1 MYGPITEM
9 LHAKAYECDH
19 ILYTIACDRKYY
31 LFILDCFVFFFSPRD
46 QFFLL
51 CFEPSLGIC

>member
-1 MYGPITEM
+1 MEM
-9 LHAKAYECDH
+9 LHAKACECDH
-19 ILYTIACDRKYY
+19 ILYTIAYDRKCY
-31 LFILDCFVFFFSPRD
+31 LFILDCFFFFFPRD

>member
-31 LFILDCFVFFFSPRD
+31 LFILDWFFF
-46 QFFLL
+46 FF
-51 CFEPSLGIC
+51 PLGISSFFSVLSPP